1 MNIKK
6 IQQLANS
13 PLLEINK
20 EQRNMLVN
28 SLNDIIPN
36 TPRYREYISMLKSLD
51 ESNVV
56 DFLQTLPIITKQ
68 EVMLNSQLFHRL
80 DLPGKKYDIR
90 TGGTSGEILSFQRIR
105 SEYDVEN
112 MHLSYCWST
121 MEIQLGVDK
130 GVVLTNR
137 PPKQSLDGFTH
148 LDRNNMLWVTCNGNT
163 PSHWEKVYRTIDQFN
178 PKYLRGYGSLVGEF
192 FNQMKNLNF
201 DFPVSIRSIAYSS
214 DPIQPSELKQMRN
227 VFPGKIL
234 SLYGQTERVTMGIT
248 CEYGN
253 RFHLLP
259 TYGYTEII
267 REDGS
272 IIDGP
277 NEIGQIIS
285 TSLYPRACSF
295 VRYATGDLGCWVENK
310 CPCGKHGPSISKFLQ
325 RSHEIVVNNK
335 HESFVIGRRKS
346 FLNFRDHLPVGV
358 GVQFLQRTPGR
369 LSVFLQTVEQDSK
382 LYDLALSYLR
392 TEFDVDVEFVTEPL
406 LNKNGKRTLLIKEFE
421 S

>member
-1 MNIKK
+1 M
-6 IQQLANS
+6 ASS
-13 PLLEINK
+13 PPFETIK
-20 EQRNMLVN
+20 EQRNKL
-28 SLNDIIPN
+28 LATLKDIIPN
-36 TPRYREYISMLKSLD
+36 TPRYREYIPMLESLD
-51 ESNVV
+51 ESNVI

-68 EVMLNSQLFHRL
+68 EVMLNSKLFHRL
-80 DLPGKKYDIR
+80 DFPGKKYDIR
-90 TGGTSGEILSFQRIR
+90 TGGTSGEILCFQRIR
-105 SEYDVEN
+105 SEYDIEN
-112 MHLSYCWST
+112 MHISYCWST

-148 LDRNNMLWVTCNGNT
+148 LDRNNMLWVTCNENT
-163 PSHWEKVYRTIDQFN
+163 PFHWEKVYRTIVQFS

-192 FNQMKNLNF
+192 FNQIKTLNF
-201 DFPVSIRSIAYSS
+201 DVPISIHSIAYSS
-214 DPIQPSELKQMRN
+214 DPIQPSELKQIRN
-227 VFPGKIL
+227 VFSGKIL

-253 RFHLLP
+253 RFHILP

-285 TSLYPRACSF
+285 TSLYRRACSF
-295 VRYATGDLGCWVENK
+295 VRYATGDLGCWVEDK
-310 CPCGKHGPSISKFLQ
+310 CPCGKNGPSISKFLQ

-335 HESFVIGRRKS
+335 DESFALGRRKS

-358 GVQFLQRTPGR
+358 GVQFLQRIPGK
-369 LSVFLQTVEQDSK
+369 LSVFLQTSEQDSK
-382 LYDLALSYLR
+382 LYDLALSYLKS
-392 TEFDVDVEFVTEPL
+392 EFEIDVVFVTKPL

-421 S
+421 G